1 MRLNHFLIGNE
12 ILTQGSG
19 IIVVKL
25 RKTLEKNL
33 AAVEMRPFCGSLRWI
48 SDIRI
53 LSEVVLTFYEVKIDS
68 VFIILSQL

>member
-53 LSEVVLTFYEVKIDS
+53 LSEVVLTFYEVKIDR